1 MNQMD
6 KKGRRRNGPAK
17 QAKQAKQR
25 SSEAAKQR
33 SSEAAE
39 GKNRR
44 WMIHVVRSFVR

>member
-6 KKGRRRNGPAK
+6 KKGRRKNG
-17 QAKQAKQR
+17 Q
-25 SSEAAKQR
+25 AKQR

>member
-6 KKGRRRNGPAK
+6 KKVAVRMDR
-17 QAKQAKQR
+17 
-25 SSEAAKQR
+25 R

-44 WMIHVVRSFVR
+44 WMIHVVRSFVRSLALTPLPDPL